1 MDTLILECDFHIK
14 LPDLHVE
21 REEMESTVRE
31 EIDLPE
37 FSVLSV
43 DSIN

>member
-1 MDTLILECDFHIK
+1 MF
-14 LPDLHVE
+14 E
-21 REEMESTVRE
+21 REEMEDTVRE